1 MEKLKKQKFKRR
13 GGITLIALVVTIIVM
28 LILAAISIIMLTGDN
43 SILKRA
49 VDAKENTEK
58 SQIEERIKLAYHS
71 ALTEGKGSYTKESL
85 EEELEKEFENDYSVD
100 DSDNSNWILTAKGQS
115 VTIPAGIKIKVA
127 ILQGKEFWQGGNLVK
142 VGSSNTN
149 ITAIIHSSIKP
160 SESIID
166 DPNHLWSTTNSEC
179 PVLFWIDGNILKYW
193 TEARKILLPKDCSDM
208 FCGWNNLKDI
218 SGLKDFDASEIEN
231 MERMFCQ
238 ISVLNLNSI
247 KDWNTSNVKNMSQV
261 FANCDSLTSVTEINN
276 WDVSNV
282 ENMFIMFAQCHN
294 ITDIDISKWDTQNVT
309 NMQEMFQGSNKLTKI
324 YVSDKFKVDNVTNSV
339 KMFGACTS
347 LIGGNGTTFDSTK
360 IDKTYAHIDGGTSN
374 PGYFTSK

>member
-1 MEKLKKQKFKRR
+1 
-13 GGITLIALVVTIIVM
+13 
-28 LILAAISIIMLTGDN
+28 
-43 SILKRA
+43 
-49 VDAKENTEK
+49 
-58 SQIEERIKLAYHS
+58 
-71 ALTEGKGSYTKESL
+71 
-85 EEELEKEFENDYSVD
+85 
-100 DSDNSNWILTAKGQS
+100 
-115 VTIPAGIKIKVA
+115 
-127 ILQGKEFWQGGNLVK
+127 
-142 VGSSNTN
+142 
-149 ITAIIHSSIKP
+149 
-160 SESIID
+160 
-166 DPNHLWSTTNSEC
+166 
-179 PVLFWIDGNILKYW
+179 
-193 TEARKILLPKDCSDM
+193 
-208 FCGWNNLKDI
+208 
-218 SGLKDFDASEIEN
+218 
-231 MERMFCQ
+231 MFCQ

-374 PGYFTSK
+374 PGYFTAK